1 MRRLILASPVNGW
14 QLYRWKGKGMN
25 KEQLKQCRALTGL
38 TQEQAAESLG
48 ISLRHYQ
55 KLEAGHNGI
64 TETVA
69 KLVGLIWK
77 AP

>member
-1 MRRLILASPVNGW
+1 MDNV
-14 QLYRWKGKGMN
+14 
-25 KEQLKQCRALTGL
+25 QLKQRRAVMGL

-48 ISLRHYQ
+48 LSLRHYQ

-64 TETVA
+64 TDTVA